1 MAKSVLFL
9 HIGTPKTGTSA
20 IQLFLVTNRE
30 ALEKKGWTYPDFGF
44 VYPDASETRN
54 ALWLAREMDPSD
66 DENRKKAMPQLLS
79 AAEQFPHMILS
90 EESLW
95 TQGGYCSE
103 GREHF
108 WRTFASFLKE
118 NDIDLKIIVYLRR
131 QDQYLYSYWAQKV
144 KKRDET
150 RLFRQFAEEFGLAH
164 TKLDYCA
171 QLDLIADGVGAENLI
186 VRPYDRSRFEN
197 GSIVYDFLGVVGLTP
212 DDSFVFPEES
222 NRLDIYASMEA
233 AKDIGGDFYDFF
245 RIDDDRVALVIAD
258 VCGKG
263 IPAALFMAISRTI
276 IRSKGMQYT
285 DTGKCMTESNLPLV
299 AYSADCMFVTVFYA
313 VYNMKTGLLAY
324 CNAGHNRPVLLHSDG
339 TTEILPKPRNLIVG
353 AYENASFK
361 EDTLQLETGDTLVM
375 YTDGVTE
382 ATNLAKEAFG
392 LERFCTTLS
401 SLADK
406 SSHQIVDAVRA
417 SISDFAAGAEQSDDI
432 TMLVLKRK

>member
-131 QDQYLYSYWAQKV
+131 QLSY
-144 KKRDET
+144 
-150 RLFRQFAEEFGLAH
+150 
-164 TKLDYCA
+164 
-171 QLDLIADGVGAENLI
+171 I
-186 VRPYDRSRFEN
+186 
-197 GSIVYDFLGVVGLTP
+197 
-212 DDSFVFPEES
+212 
-222 NRLDIYASMEA
+222 
-233 AKDIGGDFYDFF
+233 
-245 RIDDDRVALVIAD
+245 
-258 VCGKG
+258 
-263 IPAALFMAISRTI
+263 
-276 IRSKGMQYT
+276 
-285 DTGKCMTESNLPLV
+285 
-299 AYSADCMFVTVFYA
+299 
-313 VYNMKTGLLAY
+313 
-324 CNAGHNRPVLLHSDG
+324 
-339 TTEILPKPRNLIVG
+339 
-353 AYENASFK
+353 
-361 EDTLQLETGDTLVM
+361 
-375 YTDGVTE
+375 
-382 ATNLAKEAFG
+382 
-392 LERFCTTLS
+392 
-401 SLADK
+401 
-406 SSHQIVDAVRA
+406 
-417 SISDFAAGAEQSDDI
+417 
-432 TMLVLKRK
+432 

>member
-103 GREHF
+103 GRE
-108 WRTFASFLKE
+108 
-118 NDIDLKIIVYLRR
+118 IIVYLRR

-222 NRLDIYASMEA
+222 NSSMSDCVLEAKRLMNRSLFQNRS
-233 AKDIGGDFYDFF
+233 GGFLYSSLWEVQHEFEQEGKLKRRNAFSSEERKAFLRAYEKTNEDTARKYVYPDAEPD
-245 RIDDDRVALVIAD
+245 RIPPLFPMDDLDREYEGWTFSVEEIAD
-258 VCGKG
+258 VYNRC
-263 IPAALFMAISRTI
+263 LF
-276 IRSKGMQYT
+276 
-285 DTGKCMTESNLPLV
+285 V
-299 AYSADCMFVTVFYA
+299 A
-313 VYNMKTGLLAY
+313 
-324 CNAGHNRPVLLHSDG
+324 NRNGNEKILKLQQKNRKLQKRNKDLREKVLLERWRQS
-339 TTEILPKPRNLIVG
+339 PMNRM
-353 AYENASFK
+353 K
-361 EDTLQLETGDTLVM
+361 EKMG
-375 YTDGVTE
+375 
-382 ATNLAKEAFG
+382 
-392 LERFCTTLS
+392 
-401 SLADK
+401 K
-406 SSHQIVDAVRA
+406 SPQIRGKKKSRD
-417 SISDFAAGAEQSDDI
+417 
-432 TMLVLKRK
+432 

>member
-171 QLDLIADGVGAENLI
+171 QLDLIAEGVGAENMI

-197 GSIVYDFLGVVGLTP
+197 GSIVYDFLGIVGLTP
-212 DDSFVFPEES
+212 DDGFEFPEES
-222 NRLDIYASMEA
+222 NSSMSDCVLEAKRLMNRSLFQNRSTGFLYSSLWEVQREFEQEGKLKRRNAFSSAERKKFLRAYEKTNEETARRYVYPDAGADQIPPL
-233 AKDIGGDFYDFF
+233 FPT
-245 RIDDDRVALVIAD
+245 DDLDREYEEWTFSVEEIAD
-258 VCGKG
+258 VYNRC
-263 IPAALFMAISRTI
+263 LFVANRNGNEKILKLQQKNR
-276 IRSKGMQYT
+276 RLQKRN
-285 DTGKCMTESNLPLV
+285 KNLRE
-299 AYSADCMFVTVFYA
+299 
-313 VYNMKTGLLAY
+313 K
-324 CNAGHNRPVLLHSDG
+324 VLLERWRQS
-339 TTEILPKPRNLIVG
+339 PMNRM
-353 AYENASFK
+353 K
-361 EDTLQLETGDTLVM
+361 EKMG
-375 YTDGVTE
+375 
-382 ATNLAKEAFG
+382 
-392 LERFCTTLS
+392 
-401 SLADK
+401 K
-406 SSHQIVDAVRA
+406 SPQIRGKKKSRD
-417 SISDFAAGAEQSDDI
+417 
-432 TMLVLKRK
+432 

>member
-212 DDSFVFPEES
+212 DDGFEFPEES
-222 NRLDIYASMEA
+222 NSSMSDCVLEAKRLMNRSLFQNRS
-233 AKDIGGDFYDFF
+233 GG
-245 RIDDDRVALVIAD
+245 
-258 VCGKG
+258 
-263 IPAALFMAISRTI
+263 
-276 IRSKGMQYT
+276 
-285 DTGKCMTESNLPLV
+285 
-299 AYSADCMFVTVFYA
+299 
-313 VYNMKTGLLAY
+313 
-324 CNAGHNRPVLLHSDG
+324 
-339 TTEILPKPRNLIVG
+339 
-353 AYENASFK
+353 
-361 EDTLQLETGDTLVM
+361 
-375 YTDGVTE
+375 
-382 ATNLAKEAFG
+382 
-392 LERFCTTLS
+392 
-401 SLADK
+401 
-406 SSHQIVDAVRA
+406 
-417 SISDFAAGAEQSDDI
+417 
-432 TMLVLKRK
+432 